1 MNFAYGWAFAKPVRK
16 IYYNITVT
24 SLSVA
29 VALVIG
35 VIELLSILA
44 EKLDIT
50 TGPVAWIALD
60 RPRGRRVLDRRALRR
75 HLGRGAARLAARAD
89 RGALVG
95 EPPARGLTSTCY
107 GA

>member
-1 MNFAYGWAFAKPVRK
+1 MRK

-35 VIELLSILA
+35 VIELVGLLGD
-44 EKLDIT
+44 KLDIT
-50 TGPVAWIALD
+50 SGPVAWIGSIDLD
-60 RPRGRRVLDRRALRR
+60 DVGFWIVGLFVVTWARGAGRVALRA
-75 HLGRGAARLAARAD
+75 H

-95 EPPARGLTSTCY
+95 GAPGLGAGLVRTSRRRAPGRG
-107 GA
+107 GRR